1 MQTKHF
7 YTVEKLDSSKYPALQ
22 TELKKIKG
30 VLSLEIDENGNLCY
44 TVDEWTDEYD
54 VMVSVMNKI
63 ADEGG
68 ELGFIDEHSQP
79 EIEQEIEDETA
90 DGEENYSHVENE
102 PKEDKQEN
110 KDKKGKSKK
119 DKKPVTE
126 SMQRVIELCFAL
138 ALFIV
143 YAFVDRGGNF
153 ANVLLLL
160 AFAVSGY
167 EILYDAICEIANK
180 NVLNTHLLVA
190 LSALISLFAGQTLV
204 GALTAFIYSTA
215 YVVCKL
221 LGEKYSFKET
231 LGEKYKNAVC
241 YALVDGKE
249 KRTPVAKI
257 AVNDE
262 VVLHRDETAYFDCK
276 IKQGDAKT
284 ERVKNG
290 KTEYVTV
297 KKGDSI
303 YCGETV
309 YDGDV
314 TVIVTNTFAD
324 TKKGKENAIGE
335 INGVKKEKKLNL
347 FFNIAVLIAGL
358 LITFILPIFD
368 EYGYAYGLTSS
379 AAKGAAVLALAG
391 INYLFDCFKDVVFN
405 AYVCLKTNSIEIKN
419 PDVIEKT
426 AKAKSIVFDKNGTL
440 TSGNYKPEEKIF
452 VKEYKGKLIDLLQ
465 SVSNDPLHENYPL
478 KNGDITVGYFA
489 DFENKPPVV
498 EQEGIKIYI
507 KKADEFIGAVIYK
520 EEVFP
525 DSVGACRE
533 LRDLGVEKEYLLSS
547 ESKEYTSYLRTK
559 FGMYNSFGQ
568 LDEAKK
574 AEKLK
579 AIKDE
584 ADGTVIYVRNTAAQ
598 GDFITVSMGKGSADI
613 VVENDEISYLPMAV
627 KVSKRAR
634 FWRKTCFVAVSVLKV
649 LSLAAI
655 FVLNMDAAI
664 TVSIASVGM
673 LLCMLAG
680 AFVRKTA

>member
-7 YTVEKLDSSKYPALQ
+7 YMVEKLDSSKYPALA

-30 VLSLEIDENGNLCY
+30 VVSLEIDERGNLCY

-54 VMVSVMNKI
+54 VMISVMNKI
-63 ADEGG
+63 TDEGG
-68 ELGFIDEHSQP
+68 ELGFIDEHPQA
-79 EIEQEIEDETA
+79 ENEAETVEETE
-90 DGEENYSHVENE
+90 DGEDNYSQAESGQ
-102 PKEDKQEN
+102 KEDKQEN
-110 KDKKGKSKK
+110 KDKKGKK
-119 DKKPVTE
+119 DKKPITE
-126 SMQRVIELCFAL
+126 SMQRAIELCFAL
-138 ALFIV
+138 ALFVV
-143 YAFVDRGGNF
+143 YAFVDHGGNF

-180 NVLNTHLLVA
+180 NILNTHLLVA
-190 LSALISLFAGQTLV
+190 LSALISLFVGQTLV
-204 GALTAFIYSTA
+204 GALTAFIYSAA

-221 LGEKYSFKET
+221 FGEKYSFKET

-249 KRTPVAKI
+249 KRTPAVGV

-276 IKQGDAKT
+276 IRQGDAKV

-290 KTEYVTV
+290 KTEYVTI

-303 YCGETV
+303 YCGEKI

-314 TVIVTNTFAD
+314 TVIVTKLFAD
-324 TKKGKENAIGE
+324 TNKGKENNIGE
-335 INGVKKEKKLNL
+335 IKGVKKEKKLNL
-347 FFNIAVLIAGL
+347 IFNIIVLVTGL

-368 EYGYAYGLTSS
+368 EYGYAYGLTLS
-379 AAKGAAVLALAG
+379 AAKGAAVIALAG
-391 INYLFDCFKDVVFN
+391 INYLTDCFKDVMFN

-419 PDVIEKT
+419 LDVIEKT

-440 TSGNYKPEEKIF
+440 TSGNYKAEEKVY
-452 VKEYKGKLIDLLQ
+452 VKEYKGKLIELLQ
-465 SVSNDPLHENYPL
+465 SVSDDALHENYPL
-478 KNGDITVGYFA
+478 NKGDITVGYFA
-489 DFENKPPVV
+489 DFEDKPPVI
-498 EQEGIKIYI
+498 EREGIKIYI
-507 KKADEFIGAVIYK
+507 KKAGEFIGAVIYK

-568 LDEAKK
+568 LDDAKK
-574 AEKLK
+574 AEKLQ

-584 ADGTVIYVRNTAAQ
+584 ADGTVIYVGNAGKQ
-598 GDFITVSMGKGSADI
+598 GDFVTVSMGNGAADI
-613 VVENDEISYLPMAV
+613 VVKNSEISYLPMAV
-627 KVSKRAR
+627 KVSERAR
-634 FWRKTCFVAVSVLKV
+634 FWRKTCLIAVSALKV

-655 FVLNMDAAI
+655 FFLNMDAAI
-664 TVSIASVGM
+664 TISIASAGM

-680 AFVRKTA
+680 VFVRKTA

>member
-7 YTVEKLDSSKYPALQ
+7 YTVEKLDSSKYPDLA
-22 TELKKIKG
+22 TDLKKIKG
-30 VLSLEIDENGNLCY
+30 VLSLKIDENGNLCY

-68 ELGFIDEHSQP
+68 ELGFIDEKPQA
-79 EIEQEIEDETA
+79 EIEDENAYETE
-90 DGEENYSHVENE
+90 DGEENLSQTESG
-102 PKEDKQEN
+102 KEDKQEN
-110 KDKKGKSKK
+110 KDKKGKVKK
-119 DKKPVTE
+119 DKKPITE

-138 ALFIV
+138 ALFVV
-143 YAFVDRGGNF
+143 YAFVDHSGNF
-153 ANVLLLL
+153 ANILLLL

-180 NVLNTHLLVA
+180 NILNTHLLIA
-190 LSALISLFAGQTLV
+190 LSALISLFVGQTLV
-204 GALTAFIYSTA
+204 GALTAFIYSAA
-215 YVVCKL
+215 YVACKL
-221 LGEKYSFKET
+221 FGEKYSFKET

-249 KRTPVAKI
+249 KRTPLAKI

-276 IKQGDAKT
+276 IKQGDAKV
-284 ERVKNG
+284 ERNLNG

-297 KKGDSI
+297 KKGDGV

-309 YDGDV
+309 YDGDITV
-314 TVIVTNTFAD
+314 TVTKTFAD
-324 TKKGKENAIGE
+324 TKKGKENNFGE
-335 INGVKKEKKLNL
+335 IKGVKKEKKLNL
-347 FFNIAVLIAGL
+347 IFNIIVLAVGL
-358 LITFILPIFD
+358 LVTFILPIFD
-368 EYGYAYGLTSS
+368 EYGYAYGLSLS
-379 AAKGAAVLALAG
+379 AAKGAAVLAIAG
-391 INYLFDCFKDVVFN
+391 INYLTECFKDVMFN
-405 AYVCLKTNSIEIKN
+405 AYVCFKTNSIAIKN
-419 PDVIEKT
+419 LDVIEKT

-440 TSGNYKPEEKIF
+440 TSGNYKAEEKIF
-452 VKEYKGKLIDLLQ
+452 VKEYKGKLIDLLK
-465 SVSNDPLHENYPL
+465 SVSVDPIHENYPL
-478 KNGDITVGYFA
+478 EKGDITVGYFA
-489 DFENKPPVV
+489 DFEEKPTVI

-507 KKADEFIGAVIYK
+507 KKAGEFIGAVIYK

-574 AEKLK
+574 AEKLQ
-579 AIKDE
+579 AIKGE
-584 ADGTVIYVRNTAAQ
+584 ADGTVIYVRNADEQ
-598 GDFITVSMGKGSADI
+598 GDFVTVSIGKGSADI
-613 VVENDEISYLPMAV
+613 VVENNEISYLPMAV
-627 KVSKRAR
+627 KVSKRAH
-634 FWRKTCFVAVSVLKV
+634 FWRKTCLIAVSVLKV

-655 FVLNMDAAI
+655 FLLNMDAAI
-664 TVSIASVGM
+664 TVSVASVGM

-680 AFVRKTA
+680 LFVRKTA